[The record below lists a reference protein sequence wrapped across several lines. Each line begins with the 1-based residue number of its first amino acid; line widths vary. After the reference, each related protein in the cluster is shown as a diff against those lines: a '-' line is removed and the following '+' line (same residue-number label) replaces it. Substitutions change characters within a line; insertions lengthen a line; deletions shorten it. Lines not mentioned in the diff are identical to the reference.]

1 MTEKKSQGENRILKP
16 LTKAVAEKLGHVLWI
31 EDDNAQSAYR
41 RMYEGLQKAPYNF
54 AVWANAGRQID
65 PAQLSL
71 LKAWRA
77 ANTLK
82 SPDNHVELHSLLRKL
97 NRANTTEKDLIAAAP
112 GYLSAYFNRIVSQNA
127 RKQDAA
133 VITALLENH
142 TRQMVLDLLK
152 SLPVKDIRA
161 SLRASKT
168 TFDKAMD
175 FAHTDGKGYMGRNL
189 RFLQSLA
196 SPSTCI
202 VDNKNAVM
210 VQITQTAQGYRARR
224 DKSVTFWQVPENAVV
239 VITNELHHC
248 QPILHSEAPTL
259 PGKKPVPRT
268 VLVCDLSA

>member
-1 MTEKKSQGENRILKP
+1 MAEQKTHEPSRILKP

-31 EDDNAQSAYR
+31 IDNDAQSAYR

-54 AVWANAGRQID
+54 AVWADAGRQID

-82 SPDNHVELHSLLRKL
+82 SPDNHVEYQSLVKKMTLSKIDD
-97 NRANTTEKDLIAAAP
+97 KDLIAQAP
-112 GYLSAYFNRIVSQNA
+112 AYLSAYFNRIASQNA
-127 RKQDAA
+127 RKPDAA
-133 VITALLENH
+133 VITAFLEGH
-142 TRQMVLDLLK
+142 TRQMVFDLLK
-152 SLPVKDIRA
+152 SLPVRDIRA
-161 SLRASKT
+161 SIRAMKT
-168 TFDKAMD
+168 TSETAMD

-202 VDNKNAVM
+202 VANDSATRVA
-210 VQITQTAQGYRARR
+210 ITETVWSYRA
-224 DKSVTFWQVPENAVV
+224 KPGHAVTFWQAPENAVV

-259 PGKKPVPRT
+259 PGKKPAPRT
-268 VLVCDLSA
+268 VLVCDLTA